1 MQTVQLEVKKEMI
14 RKDRAEKI
22 SFRKRIR
29 LIGLSRSAFY
39 YKPKGVSEHDH
50 ELMKAIDQVNM
61 NHPYYGSRRLQA
73 VLRGLGFKVGR
84 HHIRRLMRTMRV
96 FTLYSKKRTSIPNKG
111 HKVYPYLLRGLDIN
125 RPGQVWSTDIT
136 YIPMAK
142 GFLYLVAIMDW
153 YSRCILS
160 WRLSTTLDSEF
171 CIEVLKEALEKYGCP
186 EIFNSDQGSQF
197 TSKDFVAV
205 LQEKGIKISMDGK
218 GRVYDNI
225 FIERLWRSLKQE
237 EVYLRAYENVK
248 ACRKGISEYFE
259 LYNKQRP
266 HQALNYQTPFQV
278 YCNGLEKTAS

>member
-1 MQTVQLEVKKEMI
+1 VQTVQLEVKKEMI
-14 RKDRAEKI
+14 RQDRAEKI
-22 SFRKRIR
+22 SLRKRIR

-50 ELMKAIDQVNM
+50 ELMRSIDQIVM
-61 NHPYYGSRRLQA
+61 NHPYYGSRRLHA

-84 HHIRRLMRTMRV
+84 HHIRRLMRKMRV
-96 FTLYSKKRTSIPNKG
+96 FTLYPKKRTSIPNKD

-142 GFLYLVAIMDW
+142 GFLYLVAVMDW
-153 YSRCILS
+153 YSRCVLS

-171 CIEVLKEALEKYGCP
+171 CIEALKEALEKYGCP
-186 EIFNSDQGSQF
+186 EIFNSDQGAQF

-237 EVYLRAYENVK
+237 EVYLKAYENVK
-248 ACRKGISEYFE
+248 ECRKGISEYFE

-278 YCNGLEKTAS
+278 YRNGLEKAAS